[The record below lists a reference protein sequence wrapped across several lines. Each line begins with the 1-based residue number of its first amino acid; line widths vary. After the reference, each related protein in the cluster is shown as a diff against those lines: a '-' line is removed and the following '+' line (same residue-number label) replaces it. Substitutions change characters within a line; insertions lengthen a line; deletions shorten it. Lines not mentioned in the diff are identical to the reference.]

1 MKLIIS
7 EDVRDDIE
15 EIYNYIA
22 KNSIKYA
29 NVHFVVYGKRNFKSF
44 YKSYI
49 KNNF

>member
-29 NVHFVVYGKRNFKSF
+29 NETASNIYSLISELEIPRV
-44 YKSYI
+44 
-49 KNNF
+49 